1 MATLRIMALES
12 DVMRNME
19 DEYGVVPMPKY
30 DRNQDGYYTLLHDQF
45 TVVAIP
51 TTVVDERLDMVSA
64 VMEAMSVAG
73 YEIVKPVYYED
84 TLRTKLASDPQTSL
98 MLEIITDGIYI
109 DLGIIDIGFGVH
121 SGLRDMMVKKINT
134 ASSLYQSISQ
144 ITKNRIKDIMKSLD
158 KLALEQE

>member
-1 MATLRIMALES
+1 
-12 DVMRNME
+12 ME

-64 VMEAMSVAG
+64 VLEAMSVAG

-144 ITKNRIKDIMKSLD
+144 ITKNRIKEIMKSLD